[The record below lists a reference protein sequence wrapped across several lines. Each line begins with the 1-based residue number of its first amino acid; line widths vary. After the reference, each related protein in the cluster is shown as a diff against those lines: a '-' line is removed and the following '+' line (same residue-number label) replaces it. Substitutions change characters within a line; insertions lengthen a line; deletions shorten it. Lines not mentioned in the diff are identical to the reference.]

1 MLHPT
6 HLQTSCNLHRHG
18 IDLYISHGGPV
29 QKPNPNKDSSWNSE
43 NNTQHDETTS
53 PRCTEWIRMG
63 DDFTFATLLFQAAPQ
78 FRNAPHGIQGES
90 SCRMKGSAPWLSNTS
105 TGWSDWHWTA
115 WLSQL
120 TRHPKYAPELSEL
133 GLEHAKYG
141 QIYSFGIVWCS
152 LLTDN
157 PPVCRDV
164 PYLYWCIKD
173 PRIFHDHGRTKSYQI
188 STRTWTIQN
197 SKRPSCKDTPAWSS
211 PTLFLELGP
220 LNRIDAW
227 EFLFQTIPPI

>member
-1 MLHPT
+1 MYRMDQL
-6 HLQTSCNLHRHG
+6 G
-18 IDLYISHGGPV
+18 
-29 QKPNPNKDSSWNSE
+29 SE
-43 NNTQHDETTS
+43 WEM
-53 PRCTEWIRMG
+53 TEMT
-63 DDFTFATLLFQAAPQ
+63 FTFANLFCFRLPHSS
-78 FRNAPHGIQGES
+78 RNAPHGIQGAS

-141 QIYSFGIVWCS
+141 QIHSFGIVWCS

-173 PRIFHDHGRTKSYQI
+173 SRIFHDHGRTKSQPELEPFKI
-188 STRTWTIQN
+188 QSFPLART
-197 SKRPSCKDTPAWSS
+197 
-211 PTLFLELGP
+211 
-220 LNRIDAW
+220 
-227 EFLFQTIPPI
+227 PPPDLAQLYS

>member
-6 HLQTSCNLHRHG
+6 HLQHPATSIGMESTFTSFTGAPCK
-18 IDLYISHGGPV
+18 
-29 QKPNPNKDSSWNSE
+29 KPNPNKDSSWNSE

-78 FRNAPHGIQGES
+78 FRNAPHGIQGAS

-120 TRHPKYAPELSEL
+120 THPKYAPELSEL
-133 GLEHAKYG
+133 GQLGLEHAKYG
-141 QIYSFGIVWCS
+141 QILSFGIVWCS
-152 LLTDN
+152 LPTDN

-173 PRIFHDHGRTKSYQI
+173 PRIFHDHGRTKSQ
-188 STRTWTIQN
+188 
-197 SKRPSCKDTPAWSS
+197 
-211 PTLFLELGP
+211 LELEPFKIQSFP
-220 LNRIDAW
+220 LAR
-227 EFLFQTIPPI
+227 TPPPDLAQLYS